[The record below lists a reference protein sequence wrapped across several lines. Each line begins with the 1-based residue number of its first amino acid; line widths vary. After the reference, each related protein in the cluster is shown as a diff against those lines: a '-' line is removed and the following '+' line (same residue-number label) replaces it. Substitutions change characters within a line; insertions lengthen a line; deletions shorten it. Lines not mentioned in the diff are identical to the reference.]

1 MAAPTDVTMKN
12 LAGEWVMDKTI
23 SNPTEPVLALQGMGW
38 MTRKALNMATITLN
52 VKHAVPDPAKPTV
65 HQIDIAQSLTGGIP
79 GTSETRI
86 TDWEKRLHEDHVFG
100 KLDGQSRYLRGSSV
114 DGKVRPAVVV
124 NTKVDDAVL
133 AEKVSRFLRGE
144 ILADGAETEGF
155 LVETEAAEE
164 FGEGEGLWLQSF
176 VVNEEK
182 KWTAEQVWGFENIN
196 GQRLHCRRV
205 VVAKDGKCEMA
216 RLVYS
221 FSKKA

>member
-1 MAAPTDVTMKN
+1 MAAPTDVTIKN
-12 LAGEWVMDKTI
+12 LAGEWVMDKSI

-52 VKHAVPDPAKPTV
+52 VKHAIPDPAKPTV

-124 NTKVDDAVL
+124 NTKVDDTVL
-133 AEKVSRFLRGE
+133 AEKVARFLRGE
-144 ILADGAETEGF
+144 ILNDGAETEGF
-155 LVETEAAEE
+155 LVEAEAAEE

-176 VVNEEK
+176 VVNNEK
-182 KWTAEQVWGFENIN
+182 GWTAEQVWGFENIN
-196 GQRLHCRRV
+196 GQRLHSRRV

>member
-1 MAAPTDVTMKN
+1 
-12 LAGEWVMDKTI
+12 
-23 SNPTEPVLALQGMGW
+23 MGW

-52 VKHAVPDPAKPTV
+52 VKHAIPDPAKPTV

-133 AEKVSRFLRGE
+133 AEKVGRFLRGE
-144 ILADGAETEGF
+144 ILNDGAETEGF

-176 VVNEEK
+176 VVNNEK
-182 KWTAEQVWGFENIN
+182 GWTAEQVIFSPFLSPSFTLIIWGTTAWNQLLMILLTGLGLREH
-196 GQRLHCRRV
+196 QRPASPQPSRGRCQGWQVR
-205 VVAKDGKCEMA
+205 DGPTC
-216 RLVYS
+216 L
-221 FSKKA
+221 

>member
-1 MAAPTDVTMKN
+1 
-12 LAGEWVMDKTI
+12 
-23 SNPTEPVLALQGMGW
+23 MGW

-52 VKHAVPDPAKPTV
+52 VKHAIPDPAKPTV

-114 DGKVRPAVVV
+114 DGKVRPAVAV

-133 AEKVSRFLRGE
+133 AEKVGRFLRGE
-144 ILADGAETEGF
+144 ILNDGAETEGF

-176 VVNEEK
+176 VVNNEK
-182 KWTAEQVWGFENIN
+182 GWTAEQVSFFPFPLLLLSSFGALRHGIN
-196 GQRLHCRRV
+196 
-205 VVAKDGKCEMA
+205 
-216 RLVYS
+216 Y
-221 FSKKA
+221 